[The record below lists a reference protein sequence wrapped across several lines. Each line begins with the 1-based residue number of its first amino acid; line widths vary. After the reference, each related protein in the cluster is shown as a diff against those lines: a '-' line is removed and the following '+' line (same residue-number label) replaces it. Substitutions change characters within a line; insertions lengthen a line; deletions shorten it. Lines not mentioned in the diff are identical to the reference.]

1 MNASRILVVEDTPD
15 LLEMFSFWLE
25 QAGYKVFQ
33 AATGEEC
40 LRIVREELPDLVLLD
55 VMLPDLDGLEVCRRI
70 KSDRDTAAVLVIHI
84 SGMRTSADNEA
95 EGLEA
100 GADGYLTKPVEPSA
114 LLAHVNAL
122 LRLKQT
128 ERALR
133 QSEEQFIAAFD
144 NALDAMLIAD
154 DEANYIDANPAAC
167 AIFGLPRSEL
177 LKRNLFDFL
186 ELGQSRA
193 VEKAWQTFIK
203 SGEDRGDFHLYRP
216 DGTTRELEY
225 RAKANILPHRHLS
238 ILRDVTDRKQAE
250 EALRNAHDE
259 LEKRVEQ
266 RTAELVAANAF
277 LRNEIAQRERANEA
291 LRESEEYSKLMVAGV
306 KDYAIFMLDTQ
317 GYIATWNEGAARL
330 QGYQP
335 QEVIGQ
341 YHSVCFIAEDI
352 GEGKPEQALEAAVA
366 LGRYED
372 ECWIVRKDGS
382 RFWANIIIT
391 ALRDDEGNL
400 RGFVDITRDITERKR
415 IESERK
421 QLLKRLVTTQE
432 EEQRRLSRELHDQ
445 MGQSVAALL
454 LGLKSLSDSGQLK
467 STEIRHLQKLQEL
480 TNQLA
485 HDVHHLASSLRPTAL
500 DDLGLHTAL
509 SNHVEEWSERTG
521 IRADFHSNGLIQQRL
536 PQQIETTLYRIVQ
549 EALTNVLKHASA
561 QNVSIIVE
569 HRGSRVMAIV
579 EDDGSGF
586 DVEVTMDKP
595 VSERRLGL
603 MGMKERVSLV
613 GGTLDIES
621 TPSAGTTVIVHIPI
635 SHRQLES
642 PVEEIAHPIG

>member
-1 MNASRILVVEDTPD
+1 MNASRILVVDDTPD

-33 AATGEEC
+33 AATGKEC
-40 LRIVREELPDLVLLD
+40 LRVVREELPDLVLLD

-100 GADGYLTKPVEPSA
+100 GADGYLTKPVEPRA
-114 LLAHVNAL
+114 LLAHVNSL
-122 LRLKQT
+122 LRLKQM
-128 ERALR
+128 ERALK
-133 QSEEQFIAAFD
+133 QSEVQFIAAFE

-177 LKRNLFDFL
+177 LRANLFDFV
-186 ELGQSRA
+186 EPGQRPGI
-193 VEKAWQTFIK
+193 EKAWQTFIK
-203 SGEDRGDFHLYRP
+203 DGDDRGDFHLYRP

-225 RAKANILPHRHLS
+225 RAKANFLPHRHLS
-238 ILRDVTDRKQAE
+238 VLRDVTDRKQAE
-250 EALRNAHDE
+250 EALQKAHDE

-277 LRNEIAQRERANEA
+277 LKNEFAQREQANQA
-291 LRESEEYSKLMVAGV
+291 RRESEEYSRLMVAGV

-317 GYIATWNEGAARL
+317 GYIATWNEGAARIK
-330 QGYQP
+330 GYQP
-335 QEVIGQ
+335 KEVIGQ
-341 YHSVCFIAEDI
+341 YHSLCFTAEDI
-352 GEGKPEQALEAAVA
+352 GEGKPEHALEVAVA

-391 ALRDDEGNL
+391 ALRDDEGHL

-421 QLLKRLVTTQE
+421 ELLKRLVTTQE

-485 HDVHHLASSLRPTAL
+485 HDVHHLASTLRPTAL

-536 PQQIETTLYRIVQ
+536 PPQIETTLYRIVQ

-635 SHRQLES
+635 SHRQLEN